1 LKTKGL
7 LICYWLPPLNSAA
20 SHRTGAFLRHF
31 NQTEDTVLDVLCPKR
46 EGKPIEGV
54 RHIYTHREGS
64 KVDYSHYQSNL
75 SWFQQLKNWIIY
87 DVLKLQFWFELKG
100 GEFYKHGL
108 KKISH
113 MNMDQ
118 YDFVICSY
126 GPFDVFRLGFEVKSR
141 HPKINLILDYR
152 DQLSLNPMR
161 HLGFWKFFYAL
172 KEQNIINQA
181 SLIIG
186 VSNNLVAAL
195 RKRFEIKCPTEV
207 IYNGFDPDTPLL
219 EKKSIVKKYIVHSGA
234 LYGGK
239 RSCDEFLE
247 YYQKELSDEFD
258 LKFAI
263 FNQEDLV
270 YLKGLKA
277 KYKLL
282 NLEIKENLTY
292 AESLE
297 LIFNSEF
304 ALLVLSKDG
313 IDKEYLPVKMFEYI
327 KFAKPIIF
335 CGNKNRSEAYELI
348 NANNVGDLYN
358 EFNFESSYKY
368 NFDQSQLKF
377 NRKIQSKKL
386 ENSIQNI
393 LNN

>member
-1 LKTKGL
+1 M
-7 LICYWLPPLNSAA
+7 
-20 SHRTGAFLRHF
+20 
-31 NQTEDTVLDVLCPKR
+31 LDVLCPKR

-64 KVDYSHYQSNL
+64 KVDYSHYQTNL

-277 KYKLL
+277 KYNLL

-377 NRKIQSKKL
+377 NRKLQSKKL
-386 ENSIQNI
+386 ENSILSLI
-393 LNN
+393 E